1 VCALESSRYPY
12 QEQSE
17 QSMMGDFLADRSTN
31 GSRPSSTNG
40 SRHGSTNGSRFG
52 GTSAYVAPAEIF
64 PPLSS
69 GAAIKFYYHMFFM
82 HRRRILCN
90 LYFPLYF

>member
-1 VCALESSRYPY
+1 
-12 QEQSE
+12 
-17 QSMMGDFLADRSTN
+17 MMGDFLADRSTN

-40 SRHGSTNGSRFG
+40 SRPSSTYGSRLSPTNGSRFG

-69 GAAIKFYYHMFFM
+69 GAAIYFYLCYVVNLTSFNVFFP
-82 HRRRILCN
+82 ILKSMN
-90 LYFPLYF
+90 SGQ